1 MLTIFSHACV
11 LSLAVLSKSFQLC
24 GLLPGLSVHV
34 DSPGKNTWSRLPCPP
49 PGDLPNLG
57 IKPRYPTLQVDSLLS
72 EPKGNPGLI
81 FFFFVLN
88 FPLVCYSFFALLPN
102 SSKPLL
108 ILEESVS
115 WANKLGKEVKLTDE
129 YIKASGYIELKG
141 FSGGAVVKI
150 LPASAGDTRNV
161 SLIRELERCTEVG
174 NGSPLQYSCLEDS
187 MDSGSWQAT
196 VHGVGKSQIWLS
208 THTYRSSACSHI
220 TFLL

>member
-1 MLTIFSHACV
+1 M
-11 LSLAVLSKSFQLC
+11 
-24 GLLPGLSVHV
+24 
-34 DSPGKNTWSRLPCPP
+34 
-49 PGDLPNLG
+49 
-57 IKPRYPTLQVDSLLS
+57 
-72 EPKGNPGLI
+72 
-81 FFFFVLN
+81 LN
-88 FPLVCYSFFALLPN
+88 FSLVCYSFFALLPN
-102 SSKPLL
+102 SCKPLL

-174 NGSPLQYSCLEDS
+174 NGSPLQYSYLEDS
-187 MDSGSWQAT
+187 MDSGSWQAI
-196 VHGVGKSQIWLS
+196 VHGVGKSHIWLS